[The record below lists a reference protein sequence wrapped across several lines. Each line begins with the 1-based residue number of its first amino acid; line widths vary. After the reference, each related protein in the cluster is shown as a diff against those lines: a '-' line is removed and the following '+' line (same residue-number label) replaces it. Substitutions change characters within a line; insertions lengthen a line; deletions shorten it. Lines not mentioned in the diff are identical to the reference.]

1 MTQKLMFLYL
11 KTGGGHL
18 SPARSVAQWI
28 GKTHQENY
36 KVDLVDG
43 FEGVQPI
50 VKLIVEDGYKK
61 SQEKARWVFE
71 GLYALNKIKPF
82 ARITTWIVS
91 KFVVPALEKKI
102 VLEKPDKIVIFHFF
116 LIKPVNEILKRN
128 QLNIPVLTVV
138 TDPFT
143 AHPIWF
149 LEKDQNFIVFSEQLK
164 IHLSTIKKIEPEKIH
179 TFPFILNEKFST
191 RIVEEEKDAL
201 RLHHNIHPKAKVIL
215 IMGGADGIPKGE
227 RILKRLLESNV
238 NANILMVCGWNSNL
252 VRRANE
258 LKKQYQADNL
268 QVFSY
273 VTFVYELL
281 SISDLVITKCGAST
295 FMEVLMLGK
304 IPIINS
310 YIWEQE
316 KGNVDFVCNNDL
328 GKYEKKVKRIPSLVE
343 TILFGAIESSYFKS
357 NIDKMGLVNGTP
369 QVSEFILQYQ

>member
-1 MTQKLMFLYL
+1 MLLYL

-28 GKTHQENY
+28 EKTHQENY

-50 VKLIVEDGYKK
+50 VKLIIEDGYKK

-71 GLYALNKIKPF
+71 GLYALNKIRSF
-82 ARITTWIVS
+82 ARITTWMVS

-116 LIKPVNEILKRN
+116 LIKPVNEILKKH
-128 QLNIPVLTVV
+128 QLNIPILTVV

-149 LEKDQNFIVFSEQLK
+149 LEKDQNFIVFSQQLK
-164 IHLSTIKKIEPEKIH
+164 KHLSIIKKIAPERIH
-179 TFPFILNEKFST
+179 TFPFILNEKFSS
-191 RIVEEEKDAL
+191 RIAEEEKEVL

-215 IMGGADGIPKGE
+215 IMGGADGMPKGVK
-227 RILKRLLESNV
+227 ILKRLLESGV

-252 VRRANE
+252 ARKANE
-258 LKKQYQADNL
+258 MKKQYQAYNL
-268 QVFSY
+268 QVFGY

-281 SISDLVITKCGAST
+281 SISDIVITKCGAST
-295 FMEVLMLGK
+295 FMEVLMCGK
-304 IPIINS
+304 IPVINS

-316 KGNVDFVCNNDL
+316 KGNVDFICENQL
-328 GKYEKKVKRIPSLVE
+328 GLYEKKVSRIPF
-343 TILFGAIESSYFKS
+343 IIESIVQNPTKFDFYSG
-357 NIDKMGLVNGTP
+357 NIDRMGLINGTP
-369 QVSEFILQYQ
+369 QVSEFILQFS

>member
-1 MTQKLMFLYL
+1 MSQKLMFLYL

-43 FEGVQPI
+43 FDGVQPM

-71 GLYALNKIKPF
+71 GLYALNKIRPF

-91 KFVVPALEKKI
+91 RFVVPALEKKI
-102 VLEKPDKIVIFHFF
+102 VSEKPDKIVIFHFF

-128 QLNIPVLTVV
+128 QLSIPVLTVV

-164 IHLSTIKKIEPEKIH
+164 KHLSTIKKIEPEKIH

-191 RIVEEEKDAL
+191 RIAEEEKDAL
-201 RLHHNIHPKAKVIL
+201 RIHHNIHPKAKVIL

-227 RILKRLLESNV
+227 KILKRLLESDV
-238 NANILMVCGWNSNL
+238 NSNILMVCGWNSNL
-252 VRRANE
+252 ARKANF
-258 LKKQYQADNL
+258 LKKQYQAENL
-268 QVFSY
+268 QVFGY
-273 VTFVYELL
+273 VSFVYELL

-295 FMEVLMLGK
+295 FMEVLMCGK
-304 IPIINS
+304 IPLINS

-316 KGNVDFVCNNDL
+316 KGNVDFICRNYL
-328 GKYEKKVKRIPSLVE
+328 GRYEKRVNRIPSLVE
-343 TILFGAIESSYFKS
+343 TILFGSIETNFFKS

>member
-1 MTQKLMFLYL
+1 MSQKLMLLYL

-28 GKTHQENY
+28 EKTHQDNY

-50 VKLIVEDGYKK
+50 VKLIIEDGYKK

-71 GLYALNKIKPF
+71 GLYALNKIRPF
-82 ARITTWIVS
+82 ACITTWVVS
-91 KFVVPALEKKI
+91 KFVVPVLEKKI
-102 VLEKPDKIVIFHFF
+102 VLEKPNKIVIFHFF
-116 LIKPVNEILKRN
+116 LIKPVNEILKKH
-128 QLNIPVLTVV
+128 QLNIPILTVV

-149 LEKDQNFIVFSEQLK
+149 LEKDQHFVVFSQQLK
-164 IHLSTIKKIEPEKIH
+164 EHLSNIKKIAPERIH
-179 TFPFILNEKFST
+179 TFPFILNEKFSS
-191 RIVEEEKDAL
+191 RIAEEEKEVL

-215 IMGGADGIPKGE
+215 IMGGADGIPKGVK
-227 RILKRLLESNV
+227 ILKRLLESGV

-252 VRRANE
+252 ARKANE
-258 LKKQYQADNL
+258 IKKQYQAYNL
-268 QVFSY
+268 QVFGY

-295 FMEVLMLGK
+295 FMEVLMCGK

-316 KGNVDFVCNNDL
+316 KGNVDFICENQL
-328 GKYEKKVKRIPSLVE
+328 GLYEKKVSRIPF
-343 TILFGAIESSYFKS
+343 IIESIVQNPTKFDFYSG
-357 NIDKMGLVNGTP
+357 NIDRMGLVNGTP
-369 QVSEFILQYQ
+369 QVSEFILQFS